1 MPRSS
6 GSTLLPISKGAPR
19 HSTEETHPPLAS
31 QVQWHR
37 QQQWFYQNTTR
48 LASWYFSAAIRDQIA
63 LEGLEHCVFSD
74 SICIPDNK
82 VTGRIIRQNAD
93 GSTAEHQCCHEPWVW
108 WMITKFDWLFQAD
121 TLSNC
126 LCVLLLS
133 QVGCVS
139 DHKLPKCQRQ
149 SPSGGCTKSNRP
161 QLQTNT
167 ADPSSSIDSFSFL
180 LCTLHSDSSI

>member
-1 MPRSS
+1 MAQTAAVILSIHNTIS
-6 GSTLLPISKGAPR
+6 LLIF
-19 HSTEETHPPLAS
+19 
-31 QVQWHR
+31 QC
-37 QQQWFYQNTTR
+37 Y
-48 LASWYFSAAIRDQIA
+48 DQRPDCFRRAWA
-63 LEGLEHCVFSD
+63 LCVFSD

-93 GSTAEHQCCHEPWVW
+93 GSTAGHQRCHEPWVW

-161 QLQTNT
+161 ELQTNT
-167 ADPSSSIDSFSFL
+167 PDPSSSIDSFSFL